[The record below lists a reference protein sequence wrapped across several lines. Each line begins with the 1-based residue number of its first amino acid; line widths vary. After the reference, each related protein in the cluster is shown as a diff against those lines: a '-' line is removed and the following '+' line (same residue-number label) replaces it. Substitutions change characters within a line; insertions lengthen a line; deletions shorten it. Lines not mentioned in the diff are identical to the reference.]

1 MKTALIL
8 AALCLA
14 STLQAGAVL
23 TTEMHSGS
31 WEIVPSAKQEAYEG
45 PDCFNESWKPL
56 KRTASDPL
64 VTWFLP
70 AAHKDHGRPLSIF
83 VLSGEDN
90 GWQRDADK
98 ARLWLSGKGE
108 GQRPYVAICAPD
120 VTQLLDPNRDEYSI
134 WLAVEYADGARLPF
148 YGAGFPRVHTLGA
161 QPEKAIEPWAIQLPV
176 DYKLTGNL
184 ARKGNSPA
192 APKQGQGSLV
202 TGDKAPEF
210 KGRAWGWAKWL
221 GVEKGETAV
230 LITWAPASAQAE
242 DGKPVKYLLYF
253 SKLEAP
259 VFNDNPTRVA
269 QWHSGKGDG
278 QWDRYIECAADVTQ
292 VLDLNKD
299 KYRVF
304 LAVEFESGKRVGYQG
319 RDCPRIDV
327 YNEGMMSRV
336 ARNAFRVPANY
347 GRPAPVEMVDIRE
360 RVQVYLKA
368 GRSWTTRNVSK
379 VINAGENTTFSRVEI
394 LKVSENEVEYQATE
408 LGADGQP
415 LAGVE
420 PAKLKLALKV
430 PKPKEARTE
439 PIAIVETITVKAGT
453 FECLRTESEYS
464 GTKTVTWTSKKFPG
478 LVVKQ
483 TSLSDTIE
491 SSQDLVEFKE

>member
-8 AALCLA
+8 AALCFA
-14 STLQAGAVL
+14 SMLQAGAVL
-23 TTEMHSGS
+23 TTEMPSGS
-31 WEIVPSAKQEAYEG
+31 WEIVPSAKLEAYGG
-45 PDCFNESWKPL
+45 PDCFNENWKPL
-56 KRTASDPL
+56 KRTPADVL

-90 GWQRDADK
+90 GWQRDAEK
-98 ARLWLSGKGE
+98 ARLWFSGRGE
-108 GQRPYVAICAPD
+108 GQRPYVVICSPD
-120 VTQLLDPNRDEYSI
+120 VTQLVDPNKAEYSI
-134 WLAVEYADGARLPF
+134 WLAVEYADGVRLPF
-148 YGAGFPRVHTLGA
+148 FGAGFPKVHPLGA
-161 QPEKAIEPWAIQLPV
+161 EPGKNTEPWAVQLPA
-176 DYKLTGNL
+176 DYKLTANLSRAGN
-184 ARKGNSPA
+184 APA
-192 APKQGQGSLV
+192 WPKVGQGSVV
-202 TGDKAPEF
+202 TQDKAPAY
-210 KGRAWGWAKWL
+210 KGRAWAWSKWT
-221 GVEKGETAV
+221 GVEKGESAA
-230 LITWAPASAQAE
+230 LITWPPATAPAE
-242 DGKPVKYLLYF
+242 DGRVVKYFLF
-253 SKLEAP
+253 FGKLEAP
-259 VFNDNPTRVA
+259 VFNDNPVRVA
-269 QWHSGKGDG
+269 QWFSGKGDG

-368 GRSWTTRNVSK
+368 GRSWTTKNVSK

-394 LKVSENEVEYQATE
+394 LKVSESEVEYQATE